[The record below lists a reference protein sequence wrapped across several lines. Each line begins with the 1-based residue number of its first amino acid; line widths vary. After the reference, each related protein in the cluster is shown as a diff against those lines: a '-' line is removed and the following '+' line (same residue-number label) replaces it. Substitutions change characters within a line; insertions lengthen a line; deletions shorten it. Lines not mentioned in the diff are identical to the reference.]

1 MPQSEYSIHTMRR
14 LSALAAA
21 LGLVLSLAVVAAVAW
36 LGWYGYR
43 EVLQSDR
50 AEAELE
56 ARVIDDHATRTVETA
71 SLVLAYVG
79 SQLQAADMAQPH
91 KADPLLAQALAA
103 LPFVR
108 SLHVLDERG
117 QMLASTAASDVGL
130 KVPLERLGTLPEP
143 GRDALGTFQPG
154 RGLGVVGAAAPSAAA
169 HIGFL
174 PFSRGLRSSD
184 GKPMLLVALINPDFL
199 SSFQT
204 LTLGDPQDSVYLLS
218 YQGEVLV
225 SSGPRALTPGNSMAE
240 HPVFRKFLP
249 AREHFTYEGEGA
261 SPGTQVVS
269 FRLSKSRPL
278 VVVVEQPLDVT
289 RDRWLASIR
298 WFFAAAVVSVLFL
311 ALMTVGIRRSLGARE
326 RGLVALVGARAEV
339 ARKEHDL
346 HVLVKSVQELLFR
359 TDPTGA
365 LTYVNERWVDMTGHS
380 VAQAENRALNDWVC
394 EDDRAGV
401 AQLFAL
407 DSTAAVRTQTA
418 SMRASDGSLHRF
430 DVAVVPL
437 WEGEQIIGFAGSAVD
452 VTERLAAESA
462 LQHQLDFVA
471 FLLEISPLPVAT
483 FDRHGRYVSV
493 NRAWEDFTGLS
504 RGKVIGQQGSAF
516 MTATDA
522 AYHAEHDA
530 KVWRSGGS
538 LRYESKVRHRDG
550 SQREVIIT
558 KVVLPGDDQHA
569 NGGLLSTMMDVSE
582 FRAAERA
589 KDAAR
594 HAAEESSRT
603 KSDFIANISHELR
616 TPLQSIL
623 GFSELGMMRGKD
635 QPRLMGMFTDIHA
648 AGARMLAL
656 VNDLLDVSKIAST
669 LGVVNLERTDI
680 RGLIA
685 PVLQELTPQIQAKGL
700 EVDAQLGPVPLIAKV
715 DPVRFA
721 QVVRNVLAN
730 AIKFAPA
737 HSAIEVSGFL
747 GGDDR
752 ICVSVRDHGAGIP
765 LAELERIFE
774 AFVQSSRTQ
783 DGSGGTGLGLAIC
796 KTIMEAHGG
805 SIVADNATDGGA
817 TFRIYLPARRSAQ
830 RETDFHTL
838 Y

>member
-1 MPQSEYSIHTMRR
+1 MPQSEFSIHTMRR
-14 LSALAAA
+14 LSALAGA
-21 LGLVLSLAVVAAVAW
+21 LGLVLSLAVVAAVGW
-36 LGWYGYR
+36 LVWYEYR

-50 AEAELE
+50 SQGELE

-79 SQLQAADMAQPH
+79 SQLQTPGAAQAH
-91 KADPLLAQALAA
+91 KSDPLLAQALAA

-108 SLHVLDERG
+108 SLHLLDEGG
-117 QMLASTAASDVGL
+117 QVLASTAASDVGL
-130 KVPLERLGTLPEP
+130 KIPLDRLGPLPDQ
-143 GRDALGTFQPG
+143 GRDTLGSFQPG
-154 RGLGVVGAAAPSAAA
+154 RGLGAMGAAAPSTAA

-174 PFSRGLRSSD
+174 PFSHGLRSND
-184 GKPMLLVALINPDFL
+184 GKYMLLVALINPDFL
-199 SSFQT
+199 SGFQT

-225 SSGPRALTPGNSMAE
+225 STGPRAASAGTSLAE
-240 HPVFRKFLP
+240 HPVFRKYLP
-249 AREHFTYEGEGA
+249 ASEHLTYEGIGA
-261 SPGTQVVS
+261 SPGTQVTS

-278 VVVVEQPLDVT
+278 VVIVEQPLAVT
-289 RDRWLASIR
+289 RDRWLTSVR
-298 WFFAAAVVSVLFL
+298 WFMAAAVVSVLFL
-311 ALMTVGIRRSLGARE
+311 VIMTVGIRRSLGARE
-326 RGLVALVGARAEV
+326 RGLVALRGARAEV

-359 TDPTGA
+359 TDPSGV

-380 VAQAENRALNDWVC
+380 VAGAENQALTDWIC
-394 EDDRAGV
+394 EPDRAGV

-407 DSTAAVRTQTA
+407 DSTAPVRTQTA

-437 WEGEQIIGFAGSAVD
+437 WEGNQIIGFAGSAVD

-483 FDRHGRYVSV
+483 FDRHGRHVSV
-493 NRAWEDFTGLS
+493 NRAWEDFTGLP
-504 RGKVIGQQGSAF
+504 RAKVTGQQANAF
-516 MTATDA
+516 MTASDA
-522 AYHAEHDA
+522 AFHAERDA
-530 KVWRSGGS
+530 QVWRSGGS
-538 LRYESKVRHRDG
+538 LRYEAKVRHRDG
-550 SQREVIIT
+550 SHREVIIT
-558 KVVLPGDDQHA
+558 KVVLPGDEQHA

-669 LGVVNLERTDI
+669 LGAVNLERTDV

-700 EVDAQLGPVPLIAKV
+700 EVEAQLGPMPLIAKV
-715 DPVRFA
+715 DPVRLA

-737 HSAIEVSGFL
+737 QSAIEVSSYL
-747 GGDDR
+747 TGDEH
-752 ICVSVRDHGAGIP
+752 ICISVRDHGAGIP
-765 LAELERIFE
+765 PTELERIFE
-774 AFVQSSRTQ
+774 AFVQSSRTE

-805 SIVADNATDGGA
+805 RIVADNAADGGA

-830 RETDFHTL
+830 RETDFHSL

>member
-1 MPQSEYSIHTMRR
+1 MHESDFSPHTLRR
-14 LSALAAA
+14 MSALATAF
-21 LGLVLSLAVVAAVAW
+21 GLVLSLAVVAAVVW
-36 LGWYGYR
+36 LGSYEYQ
-43 EVLQSDR
+43 EVLESDR
-50 AEAELE
+50 ARSALE
-56 ARVIDDHATRTVETA
+56 ARVMEDHATRTVETS
-71 SLVLAYVG
+71 SLVLTYIG
-79 SQLQAADMAQPH
+79 GQLHAPDMAQQH

-108 SLHVLDERG
+108 SLHLLDEKG
-117 QMLASTAASDVGL
+117 QVLASTAASDVGL
-130 KVPLERLGTLPEP
+130 TVPLDRLGTVAEP
-143 GRDALGTFQPG
+143 GREALGVYQRG
-154 RGLGVVGAAAPSAAA
+154 RGLSAMALATPSSATG
-169 HIGFL
+169 IGFI
-174 PFSRGLRSSD
+174 PFSRSLRTMD
-184 GKPMLLVALINPDFL
+184 GKALLLIALINPDFL
-199 SSFQT
+199 SGFQL
-204 LTLGDPQDSVYLLS
+204 LTLGEQKDSVYLLN

-225 SSGPRALTPGNSMAE
+225 SSGPRAASPGTLFGK
-240 HPVFRKFLP
+240 HPVFSKFLP
-249 AREHFTYEGEGA
+249 STEHFTYEGEGA
-261 SPGTQVVS
+261 SPGAQVVS

-278 VVVVEQPLDVT
+278 VVVVEQPLSAT
-289 RDRWLASIR
+289 REHWLTSVR
-298 WFFAAAVVSVLFL
+298 WFMAAAVVSVLFL
-311 ALMTVGIRRSLGARE
+311 GLMTVGIRRSLRARE
-326 RGLVALVGARAEV
+326 QGLVALLRARAEV

-359 TDPTGA
+359 TDPSGV
-365 LTYVNERWVDMTGHS
+365 LTYVNERWVNMTGHS
-380 VAQAENRALNDWVC
+380 VAQAENHALTEWVC
-394 EDDRAGV
+394 EADRAGV

-407 DSTAAVRTQTA
+407 DNTAPVRTQTA

-483 FDRHGRYVSV
+483 FDRYGRYVSV
-493 NRAWEDFTGLS
+493 NRAWEDFTGLQRS
-504 RGKVIGQQGSAF
+504 KVMAQTASDF
-516 MTATDA
+516 MVPADA
-522 AYHAEHDA
+522 AFHAEKDA
-530 KVWRSGGS
+530 QVWRSGGT
-538 LRYESKVRHRDG
+538 LRYESTVRHRDG
-550 SQREVIIT
+550 SLREVIIT

-669 LGVVNLERTDI
+669 LGVVNLERTDV

-685 PVLQELTPQIQAKGL
+685 PVLQELAPQIQAKGL
-700 EVDAQLGPVPLIAKV
+700 EVDAQLGPMPLIATV

-730 AIKFAPA
+730 AIKFAPQQ
-737 HSAIEVSGFL
+737 SAIEVNGYLTS
-747 GGDDR
+747 DEH
-752 ICVSVRDHGAGIP
+752 ICISVRDHGAGIP
-765 LAELERIFE
+765 STELERIFE

-805 SIVADNATDGGA
+805 RIVADNAAEGGA

-830 RETDFHTL
+830 RETDFHSL

>member
-1 MPQSEYSIHTMRR
+1 MHESEFSPHTLRR
-14 LSALAAA
+14 MSALATAF
-21 LGLVLSLAVVAAVAW
+21 GLVLSLAVVAAVVW
-36 LGWYGYR
+36 LVSYEYQ
-43 EVLQSDR
+43 EALESDR
-50 AEAELE
+50 SRSALE
-56 ARVIDDHATRTVETA
+56 ARVIEDHATRTVETS
-71 SLVLAYVG
+71 SLVLTYISG
-79 SQLQAADMAQPH
+79 QLSTPDLAQQH

-108 SLHVLDERG
+108 SLHLLDEKG
-117 QMLASTAASDVGL
+117 QVLASTAASDVGL
-130 KVPLERLGTLPEP
+130 VIPLDRLGALPEP
-143 GRDALGTFQPG
+143 GRDALGVYQPG
-154 RGLGVVGAAAPSAAA
+154 RGLSAITATSTSSA
-169 HIGFL
+169 SGIGFI
-174 PFSRGLRSSD
+174 PFIRSLRTID
-184 GKPMLLVALINPDFL
+184 GKVLLLIALINPDFL
-199 SSFQT
+199 SGFQL
-204 LTLGDPQDSVYLLS
+204 LTLGEQQDSVYLLS

-225 SSGPRALTPGNSMAE
+225 SSGPRSMSPGALFDK
-240 HPVFRKFLP
+240 HPVFSKFLP
-249 AREHFTYEGEGA
+249 STEHFTYQGEGA

-278 VVVVEQPLDVT
+278 VVLVEQPLSAT
-289 RDRWLASIR
+289 RDHWFTSVR
-298 WFFAAAVVSVLFL
+298 WFIAAAVVSVMFL
-311 ALMTVGIRRSLGARE
+311 VLMTVGIRRSLRARE
-326 RGLVALVGARAEV
+326 RGLVALLSARAEV
-339 ARKEHDL
+339 ARKEDDL

-359 TDPTGA
+359 TDPTGV
-365 LTYVNERWVDMTGHS
+365 LTYVNERWVNMTGHS
-380 VAQAENRALNDWVC
+380 VEQAENHALTEWVC
-394 EDDRAGV
+394 EADRAGV
-401 AQLFAL
+401 AQLFEL
-407 DSTAAVRTQTA
+407 ENTAPVRTQTA

-437 WEGEQIIGFAGSAVD
+437 WEGDQIIGFAGSAVD

-483 FDRHGRYVSV
+483 FDRWGRFVSV
-493 NRAWEDFTGLS
+493 NRAWEDFTGLTRS
-504 RGKVIGQQGSAF
+504 RVMGQPGNAF
-516 MTATDA
+516 MGAADA
-522 AYHAEHDA
+522 AFHAEKDA
-530 KVWRSGGS
+530 QVWRSGGT
-538 LRYESKVRHRDG
+538 LRYESTVRHRDG
-550 SQREVIIT
+550 SLREVIIT

-635 QPRLMGMFTDIHA
+635 QPRIMGMFTDIHA

-669 LGVVNLERTDI
+669 LGAVNLERTDI
-680 RGLIA
+680 RGLIG
-685 PVLQELTPQIQAKGL
+685 PVLQELTPQIHAKSL
-700 EVDAQLGPVPLIAKV
+700 AVDAQLGPAPLIAKV

-721 QVVRNVLAN
+721 QVVRNVVAN

-737 HSAIEVSGFL
+737 QTGIEVIAYL
-747 GGDDR
+747 TGDDH
-752 ICVSVRDHGAGIP
+752 ICISVRDHGAGIP
-765 LAELERIFE
+765 AAELDRIFE

-796 KTIMEAHGG
+796 KTIMDAHGG
-805 SIVADNATDGGA
+805 RITADNAAEGGA
-817 TFRIYLPARRSAQ
+817 IFRIYLPARRSAQ
-830 RETDFHTL
+830 RETDFQTL

>member
-1 MPQSEYSIHTMRR
+1 MQQPDFSAHTLRR
-14 LSALAAA
+14 FAALATA
-21 LGLVLSLAVVAAVAW
+21 LGLVLSLAVVAAVVW
-36 LGWYGYR
+36 LGWYEYQ
-43 EVLQSDR
+43 EVLESDR
-50 AEAELE
+50 ARSELE

-79 SQLQAADMAQPH
+79 SQLHAADMAH
-91 KADPLLAQALAA
+91 AHRADPLLAQALAA

-108 SLHVLDERG
+108 SLHLLDG
-117 QMLASTAASDVGL
+117 TGHVLASTAASDVGL
-130 KVPLERLGTLPEP
+130 AVPLERLGPTPAP
-143 GRDALGTFQPG
+143 GRDVLGVFQHG
-154 RGLGVVGAAAPSAAA
+154 RGLSALGSAAPSAATN
-169 HIGFL
+169 IGFI
-174 PFSRGLRSSD
+174 PFSRGLRNAD
-184 GKPMLLVALINPDFL
+184 GKPLLLVALINPDFL
-199 SSFQT
+199 SSFQL
-204 LTLGDPQDSVYLLS
+204 LTLGDQHDSVYLLN
-218 YQGEVLV
+218 YQGVVLV
-225 SSGPRALTPGNSMAE
+225 SSGPRAANPGAVFGD

-249 AREHFTYEGEGA
+249 SREHFTYEGDGA

-269 FRLSKSRPL
+269 FRLSKTRPL
-278 VVVVEQPLDVT
+278 VVVVEQPLALT
-289 RDRWLASIR
+289 REHWLTSVR
-298 WFFAAAVVSVLFL
+298 WFITAAVVCVLFL
-311 ALMTVGIRRSLGARE
+311 VLTTVGIRRSLRARE
-326 RGLVALVGARAEV
+326 RGLVALENARAEV
-339 ARKEHDL
+339 VRKEHDL

-359 TDPTGA
+359 TDPEGV
-365 LTYVNERWVDMTGHS
+365 LTYVNERWMAVTGHS
-380 VAQAENRALNDWVC
+380 VAQAQNHALTEWVC
-394 EDDRAGV
+394 EADRAGV

-407 DSTAAVRTQTA
+407 DNTAAVRTKTA

-430 DVAVVPL
+430 DIAVVPL
-437 WEGEQIIGFAGSAVD
+437 WEGEDIIGFAGSAVD

-483 FDRHGRYVSV
+483 FDRYGRYVSV
-493 NRAWEDFTGLS
+493 NRAWEDFTGMLRS
-504 RGKVIGQQGSAF
+504 RVIGQTASAF
-516 MTATDA
+516 MASADA
-522 AYHAEHDA
+522 ALHAAKDA
-530 KVWRSGGS
+530 EVSPSGGS
-538 LRYESKVRHRDG
+538 LRYESALRHRDG
-550 SQREVIIT
+550 SLREVIIT
-558 KVVLPGDDQHA
+558 KVVLPGDEQHA
-569 NGGLLSTMMDVSE
+569 NGGLLSTLMDVSE

-669 LGVVNLERTDI
+669 LGAVNLERTDI
-680 RGLIA
+680 RGLIG
-685 PVLQELTPQIQAKGL
+685 PVLQELTPQIHAKSL
-700 EVDAQLGPVPLIAKV
+700 AVDMQLGPVPLIAKV

-737 HSAIEVSGFL
+737 QTGIALSAYLTGE
-747 GGDDR
+747 DR

-765 LAELERIFE
+765 PAELDRIFE

-796 KTIMEAHGG
+796 KTIMDAHGG
-805 SIVADNATDGGA
+805 RITAENAPDGGA
-817 TFRIYLPARRSAQ
+817 VFRIYLPARRSAQ
-830 RETDFHTL
+830 RETDFHSI

>member
-1 MPQSEYSIHTMRR
+1 MQESEFSPHTLRR
-14 LSALAAA
+14 MSALATAF
-21 LGLVLSLAVVAAVAW
+21 GLVLSLAVVAAVVW
-36 LGWYGYR
+36 LGSYQYQ
-43 EVLQSDR
+43 EVLESDR
-50 AEAELE
+50 VRSALE
-56 ARVIDDHATRTVETA
+56 ARVIEDHATRAVETS
-71 SLVLAYVG
+71 SLVLTYISG
-79 SQLQAADMAQPH
+79 QLNAPDMAQHH

-108 SLHVLDERG
+108 SLHLLDG
-117 QMLASTAASDVGL
+117 KGHVLASTAASDVGL
-130 KVPLERLGTLPEP
+130 AIPLDRLGALPAP
-143 GRDALGTFQPG
+143 GREALGGYRPG
-154 RGLGVVGAAAPSAAA
+154 RGLSALAATSASSASG
-169 HIGFL
+169 IGFI
-174 PFSRGLRSSD
+174 PFIRSSRTSD
-184 GKPMLLVALINPDFL
+184 GNVLLLVALINPDFL
-199 SSFQT
+199 SSFQL
-204 LTLGDPQDSVYLLS
+204 LTLGEQQDSVYLLS

-225 SSGPRALTPGNSMAE
+225 SSGPRSVSPGTVFEE

-249 AREHFTYEGEGA
+249 ATEHFTYQGDGA
-261 SPGTQVVS
+261 SPGAQVVS

-278 VVVVEQPLDVT
+278 VVVVEQPLSAT
-289 RDRWLASIR
+289 RDHWFTSVR
-298 WFFAAAVVSVLFL
+298 WFIAAAVVSVLFVV
-311 ALMTVGIRRSLGARE
+311 LMTVGIRRSLRARE
-326 RGLVALVGARAEV
+326 LGLVALLSARAEV
-339 ARKEHDL
+339 ARKEDDL

-359 TDPTGA
+359 TDPTGV
-365 LTYVNERWVDMTGHS
+365 LTYVNERWVNMTGHS
-380 VAQAENRALNDWVC
+380 VEQAENHALTEWVC
-394 EDDRAGV
+394 EADRAGIS
-401 AQLFAL
+401 QLFDL
-407 DSTAAVRTQTA
+407 ENTAPVRTQTA

-437 WEGEQIIGFAGSAVD
+437 WEGDQIIGFAGSAVD

-483 FDRHGRYVSV
+483 FDRWGRFVSV

-504 RGKVIGQQGSAF
+504 RERVMGQPGKAF
-516 MTATDA
+516 MGAADA
-522 AYHAEHDA
+522 AFHAEKDA
-530 KVWRSGGS
+530 QVWRSGGT
-538 LRYESKVRHRDG
+538 LRYESTIRHRDG
-550 SQREVIIT
+550 SLREVIIT

-623 GFSELGMMRGKD
+623 GFSELGMMRGKE
-635 QPRLMGMFTDIHA
+635 QPRIMGMFTDIHA

-669 LGVVNLERTDI
+669 LGAVNLERTDI
-680 RGLIA
+680 RGLIG
-685 PVLQELTPQIQAKGL
+685 PVLQELTPQIHAKSL
-700 EVDAQLGPVPLIAKV
+700 AVDAQLGPAPLIAKV

-721 QVVRNVLAN
+721 QVVRNVVAN

-737 HSAIEVSGFL
+737 QTGIEVL
-747 GGDDR
+747 AYLTGDDH
-752 ICVSVRDHGAGIP
+752 ICISVRDHGAGIP
-765 LAELERIFE
+765 AAELDRIFE

-805 SIVADNATDGGA
+805 RITADNAADGGA
-817 TFRIYLPARRSAQ
+817 IFRIYLPARRSAQ
-830 RETDFHTL
+830 RETDFQTL

>member
-1 MPQSEYSIHTMRR
+1 MHESEFSPHTLRR
-14 LSALAAA
+14 MSALATAF
-21 LGLVLSLAVVAAVAW
+21 GLVLSLAVVAAVVW
-36 LGWYGYR
+36 LVSYEYQ
-43 EVLQSDR
+43 EALESDR
-50 AEAELE
+50 SRSALE
-56 ARVIDDHATRTVETA
+56 ARVIEDHATRTVETS
-71 SLVLAYVG
+71 SLVLTYISG
-79 SQLQAADMAQPH
+79 QLSTPDLAQQH

-108 SLHVLDERG
+108 SLHLLDEKG
-117 QMLASTAASDVGL
+117 QVLASTAASDVGL
-130 KVPLERLGTLPEP
+130 VIPLDRLGALPEP
-143 GRDALGTFQPG
+143 GRDALGVYKPG
-154 RGLGVVGAAAPSAAA
+154 RGLSAITATSTSSA
-169 HIGFL
+169 SGIGFI
-174 PFSRGLRSSD
+174 PFIRSLRTID
-184 GKPMLLVALINPDFL
+184 GKVLLLIALINPDFL
-199 SSFQT
+199 SGFQL
-204 LTLGDPQDSVYLLS
+204 LTLGEQQDSVYLLS

-225 SSGPRALTPGNSMAE
+225 SSGPRSMSPGALFDK
-240 HPVFRKFLP
+240 HPVFSKFLP
-249 AREHFTYEGEGA
+249 STEHFTYQGEGA

-278 VVVVEQPLDVT
+278 VVLVEQPLSAT
-289 RDRWLASIR
+289 RDHWFTSVR
-298 WFFAAAVVSVLFL
+298 WFIAAAVVSVMFL
-311 ALMTVGIRRSLGARE
+311 VLMTVGIRRSLRARE
-326 RGLVALVGARAEV
+326 RGLVALLSARAEV
-339 ARKEHDL
+339 ARKEDDL

-359 TDPTGA
+359 TDPTGV
-365 LTYVNERWVDMTGHS
+365 LTYVNERWVNMTGHS
-380 VAQAENRALNDWVC
+380 VEQAENHALTEWVC
-394 EDDRAGV
+394 EADRAGV
-401 AQLFAL
+401 AQLFEL
-407 DSTAAVRTQTA
+407 ENTAPVRTQTA

-437 WEGEQIIGFAGSAVD
+437 WEGDQIIGFAGSAVD

-483 FDRHGRYVSV
+483 FDRWGRFVSV
-493 NRAWEDFTGLS
+493 NRAWEDFTGLTRS
-504 RGKVIGQQGSAF
+504 RVMGQPGNAF
-516 MTATDA
+516 MGAADA
-522 AYHAEHDA
+522 AFHAEKDA
-530 KVWRSGGS
+530 QVWRSGGT
-538 LRYESKVRHRDG
+538 LRYESTVRHRDG
-550 SQREVIIT
+550 SLREVIIT

-569 NGGLLSTMMDVSE
+569 NGGLLSTLMDVSE

-635 QPRLMGMFTDIHA
+635 QPRIMGMFTDIHA

-669 LGVVNLERTDI
+669 LGAVNLERTDI
-680 RGLIA
+680 RGLIG
-685 PVLQELTPQIQAKGL
+685 PVLQELTPQIHAKSL
-700 EVDAQLGPVPLIAKV
+700 AVDAQLGPAPLIAKV

-721 QVVRNVLAN
+721 QVVRNVVAN

-737 HSAIEVSGFL
+737 QTGIEVIAYL
-747 GGDDR
+747 TGDDH
-752 ICVSVRDHGAGIP
+752 ICISVRDHGAGIP
-765 LAELERIFE
+765 AAELDRIFE

-796 KTIMEAHGG
+796 KTIMDAHGG
-805 SIVADNATDGGA
+805 RITADNAAEGGA
-817 TFRIYLPARRSAQ
+817 IFRIYLPARRSAQ
-830 RETDFHTL
+830 RETDFQTL